1 MPSAMRGAA
10 GSRLAFV
17 DGLKAG
23 ASQLIVL
30 HHLAFYGPMSD
41 AAAPLAP
48 ALVSWFS
55 EYARIAVQAFL
66 VTGGF
71 LGARALAPDG
81 VLLTERP
88 LRLLLRRY
96 VRLVVP
102 FGAALVLAIA
112 MAAIARGWMN
122 HDSIPG
128 PPEWLQFGAH
138 LLLLHDL
145 LDYEAL
151 TAGAWYVAIDL
162 QLFALMTLLLWLA
175 RAPLAD
181 HGARRRLGIGLV
193 AACALA
199 SLFHFNRD
207 PHWDESALY
216 FFGAYAMGAFAWWL
230 SRRHDALVWTALLAT
245 AVGTALLF
253 DFRMRIAVAL
263 AVTLALAMSS
273 RGGWLGRWPASAPIA
288 FLGRIGYSVFLVHFP
303 VMLVVGAWLRR
314 FAGADPW
321 ANALGIALT
330 WSLSV
335 AVGALF
341 HRVVE
346 QRLGA
351 PARPATPQVP
361 GGPLS
366 PQ

>member
-1 MPSAMRGAA
+1 MPAGGRGAP
-10 GSRLAFV
+10 GSRLALV

-48 ALVSWFS
+48 ALVGWLS

-66 VTGGF
+66 VMGGF

-81 VLLTERP
+81 VLLAERP
-88 LRLLLRRY
+88 LRLLARRY

-102 FGAALVLAIA
+102 FAAALLLAIA
-112 MAAIARGWMN
+112 MAAIARGWMD
-122 HDSIPG
+122 HDSIPA
-128 PPEWLQFGAH
+128 PPGWLQFGAH

-162 QLFALMTLLLWLA
+162 QLFVLMTLLLWLA
-175 RAPLAD
+175 RGPAAGHD
-181 HGARRRLGIGLV
+181 THRRLGVGLV
-193 AACALA
+193 AAFALA

-207 PHWDESALY
+207 PRWDESALY
-216 FFGAYAMGAFAWWL
+216 FFGAYAMGACAWWL
-230 SRRHDALVWTALLAT
+230 SRRPDGLAWAALLAAGVGAAL
-245 AVGTALLF
+245 AV

-263 AVTLALAMSS
+263 AVTLALAIWF
-273 RGGWLGRWPASAPIA
+273 RGGRLARRPAPGPIT

-314 FAGADPW
+314 FVGADPW
-321 ANALGIALT
+321 ANALGIGLA

-335 AVGALF
+335 AAGALF
-341 HRVVE
+341 HRFVE
-346 QRLGA
+346 QRVSVPA
-351 PARPATPQVP
+351 ARPGTA
-361 GGPLS
+361 GKES
-366 PQ
+366 R

>member
-1 MPSAMRGAA
+1 MSTGARGAA

-48 ALVSWFS
+48 ALVGWLS
-55 EYARIAVQAFL
+55 EYARIAVQVFL

-71 LGARALAPDG
+71 LGARALAPGG

-88 LRLLLRRY
+88 LQLLLRRY

-102 FGAALVLAIA
+102 FGAALVLAVV
-112 MAAIARGWMN
+112 MAAIARDWMS
-122 HDSIPG
+122 HDSIPA
-128 PPEWLQFGAH
+128 PPGWLQFAAH

-162 QLFALMTLLLWLA
+162 QLFVLMTLLLWLA
-175 RAPLAD
+175 RGPVAG
-181 HGARRRLGIGLV
+181 HEARRRLGIWLV
-193 AACALA
+193 AAFALA

-207 PHWDESALY
+207 PRWDESALY

-230 SRRHDALVWTALLAT
+230 SQRRDALAWTALLVAG
-245 AVGTALLF
+245 VGAALAL

-263 AVTLALAMSS
+263 AVTLALAISF
-273 RGGWLGRWPASAPIA
+273 RGGGLACRSARGPIA

-303 VMLVVGAWLRR
+303 VMLVIGAWLRR
-314 FAGADPW
+314 FVGADPW
-321 ANALGIALT
+321 ANALGIALA

-341 HRVVE
+341 HRLVE
-346 QRLGA
+346 QRVSM
-351 PARPATPQVP
+351 PADRPGSRPVP
-361 GGPLS
+361 GR
-366 PQ
+366 